1 MKKYLMRIFLF
12 VLTFIVAASF
22 IGCTPATPKDESEE
36 ISSEEISSEESSES
50 IVVPEP
56 IVGAGASGE
65 INLEGALEL
74 LDPILDNDYANI
86 NLSVEYL
93 SEIDGVGVTLYGKA
107 IANVKRTVRG
117 YDLIANIEVGRKT
130 SGYNAAMFALAIY
143 YVDGVAV
150 TGAIDYMSDAPV
162 MEYELSEV
170 GSFNG
175 MISMLNQQIA
185 ADPDLMELYGKAM
198 PVVEMLKSELE
209 AMELESLA
217 ISGTV
222 PLKDVINSAISYLK
236 IHKDDVLYDFILEE
250 VLAIDPTDTEAAAE
264 YEAMLKS
271 LAAENPSVWT
281 MLDAIVNE
289 FAAVGGT
296 QTVGLEELLIALET
310 ELGISVQELH
320 AMIVSEIPDLAGLPV
335 PEEGDTLYTY
345 AYRHLSAIT
354 LNDIAEMII
363 GEEGATGAD
372 VIDMIIAMTKGIT
385 LGEVVNTVAN
395 ALFGDLLAGFSPDG
409 SEVDV
414 FAVMDMLKLEI
425 QTVTLGYVVRTD
437 ELSRPTVLA
446 GNAKVQISYADLSG
460 DGTTIITTAKQIAL
474 SLEVS
479 YTKPYVEFEIP
490 EDVLDLIGESSE
502 GEM

>member
-74 LDPILDNDYANI
+74 FAPILDNDYANI

-117 YDLIANIEVGRKT
+117 YDVIANVEVGQKA

-150 TGAIDYMSDAPV
+150 TGAIDYTSDAPV

-198 PVVEMLKSELE
+198 PVVEMLKGELE

-217 ISGTV
+217 ISGSI
-222 PLKDVINSAISYLK
+222 PLKDAINGAINYLTV
-236 IHKDDVLYDFILEE
+236 HKDDVLYDFILNE
-250 VLAIDPTDTEAAAE
+250 VLAIDSTDVEAVAE
-264 YEAMLKS
+264 FEAGLKS
-271 LAAENPSVWT
+271 LVADNPSIWT
-281 MLDAIVNE
+281 VLDAILVELMSGSGENL
-289 FAAVGGT
+289 
-296 QTVGLEELLIALET
+296 GLEELLIALET

-372 VIDMIIAMTKGIT
+372 LIDMVIAMAKEIT

-460 DGTTIITTAKQIAL
+460 DGTTIITTAEQIVL

-502 GEM
+502 SEM